1 MRRSGEV
8 DAVGFAHCFDLVPG
22 ACEADEGG
30 VEFEE
35 VGFDDGGGVAVG
47 VAGDKDGGKDFPAFG
62 FDDVDHF
69 GHLVE
74 LVRADVGAV
83 GEAEIYL
90 FGRMMDVSSCTLLPC
105 SGTRLR
111 WFRGPCYSSV
121 EVEFSAYQCEF
132 PFYIC
137 TRKPLAVLID
147 QVKVSSY
154 PRPPDSF

>member
-8 DAVGFAHCFDLVPG
+8 DAVGFAHCFHLFPG
-22 ACEADEGG
+22 AGEADEGG

-47 VAGDKDGGKDFPAFG
+47 VAGDEDGGQDFAAFG
-62 FDDVDHF
+62 FDNVDHF

-83 GEAEIYL
+83 GEAEIHL
-90 FGRMMDVSSCTLLPC
+90 FGSVVGVSFCTLLP
-105 SGTRLR
+105 SGETRIR
-111 WFRGPCYSSV
+111 WFRRTLISSL
-121 EVEFSAYQCEF
+121 EVKSCAYQCEL

-137 TRKPLAVLID
+137 TRKPLPVLID

-154 PRPPDSF
+154 PRPPDTF